1 MSRNEKNNIINNV
14 KKAKP
19 LLKKLQKKTKLLKLH
34 YIKYLWMKIVQG
46 IKRNYT

>member
-1 MSRNEKNNIINNV
+1 MKKIISSIML
-14 KKAKP
+14 KKQKP

-46 IKRNYT
+46 IKRNYI